1 MRVCFLDASLREI
14 FIDGSNDQVSGLI
27 RYSRSFLAVDFNRHR
42 LCQGAIPLR
51 WSAGSRQQTETD
63 KIGVFDRLPN
73 GQKKG
78 SPWHKYIWPEVAWL
92 GDTRLKLEIKG
103 GHKVSWLRQV

>member
-1 MRVCFLDASLREI
+1 MREI
-14 FIDGSNDQVSGLI
+14 FIDGSNDRVSGLI

-63 KIGVFDRLPN
+63 KIGVFDRLPKL
-73 GQKKG
+73 GKRKDPRG
-78 SPWHKYIWPEVAWL
+78 ISIYGLMWP
-92 GDTRLKLEIKG
+92 GLEIPG
-103 GHKVSWLRQV
+103 